1 MTGKFT
7 QNVHNLGYAAGQS
20 LHRFYLFATDK
31 TSSACTISDFFHSLN
46 LSEYNIPSLKSSLSS
61 LSPNITNINLSSSTL
76 LHSLLQTAL
85 TLPNRYRVWWLNLL
99 HSDPLHVLVETLL
112 IVMCIVLVVLQ
123 RRADWRF
130 SQERKKG
137 APTTEEEEELI
148 NEWKSNKRKLLGGK
162 EGRRRE
168 GRAIGVQPRI
178 GNGDTVTESS
188 SSSSGL
194 IIDKIENGKLYLAKE
209 SKLGRSGNAYIS
221 QKKNK
226 DIPES
231 VLNFATLD
239 YLSSSSSSMLRAVAS
254 NSLAHYGCGSCG
266 PRGVSWDS
274 GFSFLLFLL
283 FIMQCNKNLPTP
295 LALLLEVLRYNR
307 CTFGS

>member
-1 MTGKFT
+1 MSGKFT

-20 LHRFYLFATDK
+20 LHHFYLFTTTTNK
-31 TSSACTISDFFHSLN
+31 TSSSCTISDFHSF
-46 LSEYNIPSLKSSLSS
+46 LSEYNISTLKSSL
-61 LSPNITNINLSSSTL
+61 PNVTNIDISSTL
-76 LHSLLQTAL
+76 NSLLQTIL
-85 TLPNRYRVWWLNLL
+85 TLPNRYRIWWINLL

-112 IVMCIVLVVLQ
+112 IVMCIILVVLQ

-130 SQERKKG
+130 SQERKRG
-137 APTTEEEEELI
+137 APTKEEEEELI
-148 NEWKSNKRKLLGGK
+148 NEWKSKRKLLGGK

-178 GNGDTVTESS
+178 GNDIVTTGT
-188 SSSSGL
+188 SGL

-209 SKLGRSGNAYIS
+209 SKLGSGSNYIS

-231 VLNFATLD
+231 VRNFATLD
-239 YLSSSSSSMLRAVAS
+239 YLSSSSSAVLRSVAS

-266 PRGVSWDS
+266 PRGVSSDFRCCFSVHNNIIHAQELIPSLAPLDS
-274 GFSFLLFLL
+274 FTA
-283 FIMQCNKNLPTP
+283 Q
-295 LALLLEVLRYNR
+295 
-307 CTFGS
+307 

>member
-31 TSSACTISDFFHSLN
+31 TSSACTISDFFHSL
-46 LSEYNIPSLKSSLSS
+46 LSEYNNNIPSFKSSLSS
-61 LSPNITNINLSSSTL
+61 LSPNITNINLSYTL

-85 TLPNRYRVWWLNLL
+85 TLPNRYRVWWVNLL

-178 GNGDTVTESS
+178 GNGDIVTE

-209 SKLGRSGNAYIS
+209 SKLGRSGNTYIS

-226 DIPES
+226 DLPES

-239 YLSSSSSSMLRAVAS
+239 YLSSSSSSMLRSVAS
-254 NSLAHYGCGSCG
+254 NSLARYGCGSCG

-274 GFSFLLFLL
+274 SFFLFVVSL
-283 FIMQCNKNLPTP
+283 
-295 LALLLEVLRYNR
+295 
-307 CTFGS
+307 